1 MKPYKILV
9 MDDNRMIGILME
21 QIMSRLGYDLTYTTH
36 GGETL
41 EAYRKA
47 KEKGAPFDI
56 VFLDLVIEGGM
67 GGEET
72 ISRLKELDPDIRA
85 VAFSGYFNHPVMKDF
100 GSYGFQASLGKPFT
114 LEDILNAVKTLIPH

>member
-47 KEKGAPFDI
+47 KKKGAPFDI